1 MTLVYELPGVSNEPV
16 PVPDSPE
23 VEQKLLPPP
32 DPYVVAIHEA
42 GHSVVCCLLDV
53 PFDCVTISPFEEGSV
68 HIDSG
73 LVSTTNS
80 PSRAKGSSE
89 SDLRAYGISTIAGE
103 IAHRRVDPSASDVW
117 FEGDRTG
124 LASLKLND
132 VPSLEVE
139 AQRLVEIFWP
149 IVVAVAEAL
158 LGKKKLSGAEV
169 RHIVFTTPVLTAS
182 VVI

>member
-16 PVPDSPE
+16 PVSDLPE
-23 VEQKLLPPP
+23 VEQELLPPP

-73 LVSTTNS
+73 CASTTNP

-89 SDLRAYGISTIAGE
+89 SDLRAYGISTIAAE
-103 IAHRRVDPSASDVW
+103 IAQRRVDPSASDAW
-117 FEGDRTG
+117 FEGDRIG
-124 LASLKLND
+124 LASLKLD
-132 VPSLEVE
+132 DIPALKAETKK
-139 AQRLVEIFWP
+139 LVEENWQEID
-149 IVVAVAEAL
+149 AVAKAL
-158 LGKKKLSGAEV
+158 LKRKTLGGLSVKL
-169 RHIVFTTPVLTAS
+169 IVFTSPG
-182 VVI
+182 